1 MSFSANAVGTNKSV
15 IKSTIASEINS
26 GSGNVDT
33 TDLINYIDAQID
45 LVHIRLNGIMAVQ
58 VDGGFDITGGSAM
71 IKISST

>member
-1 MSFSANAVGTNKSV
+1 MSFSANAVGTNKAV

-45 LVHIRLNGIMAVQ
+45 AVHVRLNGIIVVQ
-58 VDGGFDITGGSAM
+58 VSGSFDSTGGSAT
-71 IKISST
+71 INISSN